1 LKIGICKGFLGKV
14 PPHPQ
19 PPKKEEKRW
28 KYLVS
33 AKLLFSTFEEG
44 ISFRL
49 V

>member
-1 LKIGICKGFLGKV
+1 LVRF
-14 PPHPQ
+14 PPTPTT
-19 PPKKEEKRW
+19 PKKEEKRW

-49 V
+49 F